1 MTRRVLLI
9 EDEPTLAKNV
19 CAYLG
24 RYDFEVHIATT
35 ADAGLLELVSFKP
48 DIIVLDF
55 NLPPGMN
62 GIDALAKI
70 HAIEPQI
77 KVIMMTAHGSI
88 DLAVKAMQAGAC
100 QFITK
105 PIALGKL
112 RLMLE
117 KTVPDVARDQAPA
130 S

>member
-19 CAYLG
+19 STYLTH
-24 RYDFEVHIATT
+24 YDYEVRISTT
-35 ADAGLLELVSFKP
+35 AEAALSELAEFKP
-48 DIIVLDF
+48 DIILLDF

-62 GIDALAKI
+62 GMDALAQI
-70 HAIEPQI
+70 RAVDPGI
-77 KVIMMTAHGSI
+77 KVVMVTAHGSI
-88 DLAVKAMQAGAC
+88 DLAVKAMQAGAW
-100 QFITK
+100 QFVTK

-117 KTVPDVARDQAPA
+117 KAFQDAPRDRAL